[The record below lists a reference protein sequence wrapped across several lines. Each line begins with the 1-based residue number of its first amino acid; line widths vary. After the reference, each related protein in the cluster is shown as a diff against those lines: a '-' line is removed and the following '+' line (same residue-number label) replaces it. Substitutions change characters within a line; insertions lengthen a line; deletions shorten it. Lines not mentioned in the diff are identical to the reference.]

1 MCTGAGACGLCP
13 DTVNVN
19 DVYRRWSLWALTRYG
34 ESLHCLPL
42 LDSVGF
48 SQTGQSQ
55 DDGG

>member
-1 MCTGAGACGLCP
+1 MCTEAGACWLCP
-13 DTVNVN
+13 DTVKVV
-19 DVYRRWSLWALTRYG
+19 DVYRRWSLLALPRYG
-34 ESLHCLPL
+34 ESLHGLPL